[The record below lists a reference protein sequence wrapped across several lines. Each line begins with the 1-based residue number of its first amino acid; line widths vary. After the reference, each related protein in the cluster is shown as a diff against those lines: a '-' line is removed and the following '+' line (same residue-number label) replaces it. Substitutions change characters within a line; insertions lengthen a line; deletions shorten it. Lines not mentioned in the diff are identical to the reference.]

1 MIIKTE
7 ELIVFIFV
15 LGVRVIA
22 VQAEL
27 NTDDVVCGP
36 TETVC
41 ECKAEATACQ
51 FKFYIEL
58 VPTFTRF
65 NSSLTQ
71 GQGERVYIDTQAGK
85 INSLRTRTPEMF

>member
-41 ECKAEATACQ
+41 ECKAEATACK
-51 FKFYIEL
+51 FKFYVEL

-65 NSSLTQ
+65 NSSLIRDK
-71 GQGERVYIDTQAGK
+71 ENVSILIHKLGK
-85 INSLRTRTPEMF
+85 SLPMNKDARDV